1 MLHHMDKYPG
11 YWIRK
16 VFRSMKVVNDRELA
30 EYELTSSQVS
40 VLCNLWNK
48 DGITQKEIQEKLDL
62 RAASVTGLVDT
73 LCEKNFITR
82 IQDNDDARVKRLYLT
97 DKGRKVEKISTDVVK
112 VLESTIS
119 RGLTEDEKVIFVSWL
134 KKAYNN
140 FYSMNK

>member
-1 MLHHMDKYPG
+1 MLHDMDKYPG

-16 VFRSMKVVNDRELA
+16 VFRIMNVVYDRELA
-30 EYELTSSQVS
+30 KYDLTSSQIS

-48 DGITQKEIQEKLDL
+48 DGSTQKEIQEKLNL

-73 LCEKNFITR
+73 LCDKKFITR
-82 IQDNDDARVKRLYLT
+82 NQDDDDARVKRLYLT

-112 VLESTIS
+112 VLENTIS
-119 RGLTEDEKVIFVSWL
+119 KGLTEDEKVIFVSWL
-134 KKAYNN
+134 KKAHSN

>member
-1 MLHHMDKYPG
+1 MSHDMDKYPG

-16 VFRSMKVVNDRELA
+16 VFRIMNVVYDRELA
-30 EYELTSSQVS
+30 KYDLTSSQIS

-48 DGITQKEIQEKLDL
+48 DGITQKEIQEKLNL

-73 LCEKNFITR
+73 LCDKNFITR
-82 IQDNDDARVKRLYLT
+82 SQDDEDARVKRLYLT

-119 RGLTEDEKVIFVSWL
+119 KELTEDEKVIFVSWL
-134 KKAYNN
+134 KKAYSN

>member
-1 MLHHMDKYPG
+1 MPHDMDKYPG

-16 VFRSMKVVNDRELA
+16 VFRIMNVVYDRELA
-30 EYELTSSQVS
+30 KYDLTSSQIS

-48 DGITQKEIQEKLDL
+48 DGITQKEIQEKLNL

-73 LCEKNFITR
+73 LCDKNFITR
-82 IQDNDDARVKRLYLT
+82 NQDDEDARVKRLYLT

-119 RGLTEDEKVIFVSWL
+119 KGLTEDEKVIFVSWL
-134 KKAYNN
+134 KKVYSN

>member
-1 MLHHMDKYPG
+1 MLHDMDKYPG

-16 VFRSMKVVNDRELA
+16 VFRIMNVVYDRELA
-30 EYELTSSQVS
+30 KYDLTSSQIS

-48 DGITQKEIQEKLDL
+48 DGITQKEMQEKLNL

-73 LCEKNFITR
+73 LCDKNFITR
-82 IQDNDDARVKRLYLT
+82 IQDDEDARVKRLYLT

-119 RGLTEDEKVIFVSWL
+119 KGLTEDEKIIFVSWL
-134 KKAYNN
+134 KKAHNN